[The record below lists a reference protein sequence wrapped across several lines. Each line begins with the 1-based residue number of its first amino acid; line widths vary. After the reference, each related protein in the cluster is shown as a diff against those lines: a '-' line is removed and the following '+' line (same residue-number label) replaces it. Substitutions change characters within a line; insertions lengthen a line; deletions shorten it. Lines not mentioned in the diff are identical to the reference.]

1 MWWNIIERIRYLVS
15 ALFEGNADANGQH
28 RPKIDQ
34 RLGRNTRKSS
44 DATRMSFEPQSTISI
59 YVYFNSIR
67 TTKRPRI
74 QTELTTWI
82 GHLPSVECVGLPT
95 LPPNVLSMSYPNR
108 LPTCHPFMLD
118 LLVLSVFS
126 KAHVISLGCVANTT
140 QQIHLHA
147 IQRNW

>member
-1 MWWNIIERIRYLVS
+1 MWNIIGRTSGTYPFS
-15 ALFEGNADANGQH
+15 KASPTPADN
-28 RPKIDQ
+28 IDQ
-34 RLGRNTRKSS
+34 APTKEGAQEIRSILSVSLYFGRGSLFT
-44 DATRMSFEPQSTISI
+44 DISI
-59 YVYFNSIR
+59 PLR
-67 TTKRPRI
+67 AMKHHRI
-74 QTELTTWI
+74 PTGLKIWI
-82 GHLPSVECVGLPT
+82 SHSPSVECVGLPT